1 MLSYIPNIVLLAPR
15 DTTELREMMFWM
27 SGYQSGPTAVRYP
40 RGSGDDSLPEAR
52 TSIAIGKAEVLRTGK
67 HLTLCAIGSM
77 VGPAHQAA
85 RELAEDGVEATVI
98 NARFAKPID
107 FETIFADAQK
117 TGNLILIEEG
127 SRIGGFG
134 QQVRDEM
141 VERGLTGIRTQIMAI
156 PDHFVEHGTQAILR
170 RDLGLD
176 AEGIKAKARSL
187 IETGL
192 R

>member
-1 MLSYIPNIVLLAPR
+1 
-15 DTTELREMMFWM
+15 
-27 SGYQSGPTAVRYP
+27 
-40 RGSGDDSLPEAR
+40 
-52 TSIAIGKAEVLRTGK
+52 
-67 HLTLCAIGSM
+67 
-77 VGPAHQAA
+77 
-85 RELAEDGVEATVI
+85 
-98 NARFAKPID
+98 
-107 FETIFADAQK
+107 
-117 TGNLILIEEG
+117 
-127 SRIGGFG
+127 
-134 QQVRDEM
+134 M